1 MTIRSC
7 EISDTLLAELRAY
20 LAKQSDEEAARL
32 NAALGSLAT
41 EVLRVRDLVID
52 PRRHEVTRGG
62 NPVELT
68 AKEFEILYFLA
79 SNRGQVFTKEEIY
92 TAVWAGKYYLDD
104 SNIMSFIRKLRK
116 KLEPD
121 PDDPVYILTIWG
133 VGYKF
138 AET

>member
-1 MTIRSC
+1 MNQ
-7 EISDTLLAELRAY
+7 EFVRA
-20 LAKQSDEEAARL
+20 AAQ
-32 NAALGSLAT
+32 
-41 EVLRVRDLVID
+41 
-52 PRRHEVTRGG
+52 
-62 NPVELT
+62 
-68 AKEFEILYFLA
+68 EFEILYFLA